1 MNALSTNIPSIV
13 EHGGS
18 KVLLVG
24 GRPFVALA
32 GEVHNSSASS
42 RAYMDRALTKAVE
55 LGLNTVAAP
64 VTWELVEPEEGRFEF
79 GGVDRLIDQA
89 RKHGLHLILLWFG
102 AWKNAQ
108 CFYAPE
114 WVKRDT
120 DRFRRAEVEPGKR
133 QVRIARY
140 GNAPYS
146 TLSALCDETRYADA
160 RAFAELMAHVRDYDQ
175 RVNTV
180 VAVQVENE
188 CGLMTTARE
197 RSAEADALFASEQ
210 VPEGLVAF
218 LREHEGEMADDVRA
232 AFAGG
237 KNSVAKNPTDATGGK
252 NSVAGIPTGTWEEV
266 FDTEIASPVAAEMF
280 QAYHTARYVEAVA
293 SAGKAAYPLPM
304 MVNCWLDKGNEPGRY
319 PSGGPV
325 ARAMEVWR
333 WAAPSIDVVC
343 PDIYVRN
350 FCDVCDQYRKLGNPL
365 GVVET
370 ATHSYA
376 APRAIW
382 AVGHHHAPVFG
393 PFGFEEMGEPFTAS
407 QGFLF
412 GMDVNDPA
420 LSTPQNSAAYA
431 AAMHGLA
438 GLVNAWDA
446 GACDMDKADAVI
458 SERGL
463 AQELGLGSW
472 RVGVTFTEDK
482 PGAALAAPVSWD
494 AEKGVGE
501 AFLLVQNCSLAIGS
515 RDDTRPNLDILAL
528 EDGSF
533 ENGAWQRDRR
543 LNGDEAQI
551 LDFEAPTL
559 LRLRVLLYA

>member
-1 MNALSTNIPSIV
+1 MKLMV
-13 EHGGS
+13 DG
-18 KVLLVG
+18 K
-24 GRPFVALA
+24 PFIALA
-32 GEVHNSSASS
+32 GEVHNSSSS
-42 RAYMDRALTKAVE
+42 SPARMGEAFGKAVE

-64 VTWELVEPEEGRFEF
+64 VTWELTEPDEGRFDF
-79 GGVDRLIDQA
+79 SVVDGLVEGA
-89 RKHGLHLILLWFG
+89 RQHGLHLILLWFG

-120 DRFRRAEVEPGKR
+120 GRFRRAEVKPGER

-146 TLSALCDETRYADA
+146 TLSALCAATCDADA
-160 RAFAELMAHVRDYDQ
+160 RAFAALMAHVRDVDAE
-175 RVNTV
+175 RRTV

-197 RSAEADALFASEQ
+197 RSAEADELFASEQ

-218 LREHEGEMADDVRA
+218 LREHRDGLAEDVREALLGGVA
-232 AFAGG
+232 ASEG
-237 KNSVAKNPTDATGGK
+237 
-252 NSVAGIPTGTWEEV
+252 TGTWQEV
-266 FDTEIASPVAAEMF
+266 FGPESTSPVAAEMF
-280 QAYHTARYVEAVA
+280 QAYHTASYVEAVA
-293 SAGKAAYPLPM
+293 SAGEVAYQLPM
-304 MVNCWLDKGNEPGRY
+304 LVNCWLDKGNAPGRY

-343 PDIYVRN
+343 PDIYVRT

-370 ATHSYA
+370 ATHSYL

-393 PFGFEEMGEPFTAS
+393 PFGFEEMGEPFSAS

-420 LSTPQNSAAYA
+420 LSTPQDPREYA
-431 AAMHGLA
+431 ATMRALA
-438 GLVNAWDA
+438 SLARAWGSEALDLA
-446 GACDMDKADAVI
+446 RADAVI

-463 AQELGLGSW
+463 VQMLDLGTW
-472 RVGVTFTEDK
+472 QVGVTFEEGR
-482 PGAALAAPVSWD
+482 PGAVLAVPVLPD
-494 AEKGVGE
+494 E
-501 AFLLVQNCSLAIGS
+501 AYLLVLHATLALGS
-515 RDDTRPNLDILAL
+515 ADADRPNLDILAL

-533 ENGAWQRDRR
+533 DESGVWQRDCR

-551 LDFEAPTL
+551 LTFDEPTL
-559 LRLRVLLYA
+559 LRLRVLPYA